1 MIKKDELAKMK
12 IAELKTL
19 ANDKKVNV
27 PAKATKDEIIKLILA
42 SEEVTKTAEKV
53 KETLTDNP
61 SSTTAAPAE
70 APKPQKQDFFQNT
83 PELPQSYNKDKL
95 VLMVRDPFWGFDY
108 WEVSDNTRNN
118 NGLNDKNLVLR
129 MYDITVSGNANSPDS
144 YFDIQLNHE
153 AGNWYIKF
161 PAPNHSFIAD
171 YGYIG
176 QDGNFV
182 TILRS
187 NAVTTPREDVSD
199 QVDEEWMMTDDQ
211 FKKILQ
217 ASGANQ
223 MFEQIGSQE
232 LVKFLSNNVE
242 STKNV
247 DVNAAANTSALLS
260 AVATSSMFAGSSSSS
275 PMSGFSK

>member
-1 MIKKDELAKMK
+1 M
-12 IAELKTL
+12 
-19 ANDKKVNV
+19 
-27 PAKATKDEIIKLILA
+27 ILA
-42 SEEVTKTAEKV
+42 TEEVTKTAEKV
-53 KETLTDNP
+53 KETLQDNP

-95 VLMVRDPFWGFDY
+95 VLMVRDPFWGFAY